1 MPPRP
6 RPSAPGSGMV
16 LIVTPL
22 GRLPQVIADRAPS
35 HLITLLSPEEL
46 IGTPAGIVPERHL
59 RLGVHDIET
68 PQPGFVAPDAA
79 MVERIFDFAMRW
91 NETSPLVVHCW
102 AGISR
107 STATAFA
114 IACERNPHADEF
126 AIAQAMRRA
135 SPTALP
141 NRRIVALADD
151 ILGRQGRMLDAV
163 EAMGGNGFA
172 AEGVPFDLAAR
183 H

>member
-1 MPPRP
+1 MT
-6 RPSAPGSGMV
+6 

-22 GRLPQVIADRAPS
+22 SRLPQVMIQRAPS

-46 IGTPAGIVPERHL
+46 IPTPPGFAPERHL
-59 RLGVHDIET
+59 RLGVHDIAE
-68 PQPGFVAPDAA
+68 PQDGLVIPDAA
-79 MVERIFDFAMRW
+79 LVARIFDFAAGWDATAPM
-91 NETSPLVVHCW
+91 VVHCW

-107 STATAFA
+107 STASAFV
-114 IACERNPHADEF
+114 IACERNPHADELK
-126 AIAQAMRRA
+126 IALSMRRA
-135 SPTALP
+135 SPSAFP

-151 ILGRQGRMLDAV
+151 ILDRRGRMLEAV

-172 AEGVPFDLAAR
+172 VEGVPFDLAAR

>member
-1 MPPRP
+1 
-6 RPSAPGSGMV
+6 MV

-22 GRLPQVIADRAPS
+22 RLLPLVLAERAPS

-46 IGTPAGIVPERHL
+46 IETPAGFDQRRHL
-59 RLGVHDIET
+59 RLGVHDISVPEA
-68 PQPGFVAPDAA
+68 GMVAPDARL
-79 MVERIFDFAMRW
+79 VERVLKFAQDWDER
-91 NETSPLVVHCW
+91 SPMVVHCW

-107 STATAFA
+107 STASAFA
-114 IACERNPHADEF
+114 IACERNPHADELK
-126 AIAQAMRRA
+126 IALAMRKA
-135 SPTALP
+135 SPSAFP

-151 ILGRQGRMLDAV
+151 ILDRRGRMLEAV

-172 AEGVPFDLAAR
+172 VEGVPFDLAAR